1 MNVQLADVKMMDEFG
16 FVEDIE
22 GNTKRYIE
30 LFSLVVDDLLKDGVT
45 EAPPIAVGDADPT
58 QLLQQHRFRQVQQI
72 KQVAGEK
79 FEWPDFV
86 KMVPKELLRQYELR
100 IEPRVDADKFSLRRV
115 SAVQLGKLVQV
126 QAVVLRCTD
135 VKPMIRNAAYSCE
148 VCGHELFQRVLG
160 KSFAPLKICES
171 DTCKA
176 NQTRGRLQMNL
187 SKSKWVK
194 YQELTVQELPGDVPT
209 GDIPRTMTVT
219 CTGELTRQVKPG
231 SEVVLG
237 SIFLPTPFT
246 GFQALK
252 AGNTTDTYLDAQ
264 SIEVLK
270 RTENVA
276 KNFDPETEK
285 SILELAE
292 NDAYGALSRSI
303 APEIFGLEDVKKV
316 LLLQLVGGES
326 RQQGDGMKTR
336 GDINVCLMGDPGVAK
351 SQLLKKIKSIAPRCV
366 YTTGKGSSGVGLTAA
381 VVRDPITGELMLEG
395 GALVLADKGICCIDE
410 FDKMEDSDRTAIHEV
425 MEQQTVSIAK
435 AGITTTLNA
444 RTAILAAANPK
455 YGRYNRLADRDAQV
469 ALAKNI
475 NLPAALLSRFD
486 LIFLMLDTAD
496 RDNDTSLAEHIT
508 YVHKKGNEPP
518 QDFKPFEPSFIR
530 QYIALARMVHPFVS
544 PELRDYIVEAYVDI
558 RSKDS
563 ARAKETNSQASTTA
577 RQLLS
582 ILRLAEAHAK
592 IAFRD
597 EVSQG
602 DIDEAIRLIQMS
614 KASVL
619 ETDVDAGRARTD
631 PLSRMWD
638 LVKDKLS
645 TKPFFVSFESA
656 RELSMRAGFSAE
668 DFDRFITEYEGLA
681 IIMVNASRT
690 RIECVVGGRAGG
702 GEADAL
708 YYLPST
714 YTSLPPTPQPCRNW
728 PLDTYFVTH
737 FA

>member
-1 MNVQLADVKMMDEFG
+1 MQIEAVKKQERRDVNIELADVKMTAEAS
-16 FVEDIE
+16 FVESIE
-22 GNTKRYIE
+22 GNTRRYVD
-30 LFSLVVDDLLKDGVT
+30 LFSQAVDDLLKLGVTDAPAIALGQDGV
-45 EAPPIAVGDADPT
+45 ADPT
-58 QLLQQHRFRQVQQI
+58 QLLQQHRFKQLQQI
-72 KQVAGEK
+72 MQAAGENLTW
-79 FEWPDFV
+79 EEFV
-86 KMVPKELLRQYELR
+86 KKLPKQLLRHYDLR
-100 IEPRVDADKFSLRRV
+100 IVPRVDADTLSLRRV
-115 SAVQLGKLVQV
+115 SAAQLGHLVQV
-126 QAVVLRCTD
+126 KAIVLRCTD
-135 VKPMIRNAAYSCE
+135 VKPKIEFAAYSCD
-148 VCGHELFQRVLG
+148 VCGHENYQRVGG
-160 KSFAPLKICES
+160 KTFMPMKICASEP
-171 DTCKA
+171 CKV
-176 NQTRGRLQMNL
+176 NQTRGRLNIL
-187 SKSKWVK
+187 LAKSQWVK
-194 YQELTVQELPGDVPT
+194 YQELIVQELPEHVPT

-219 CTGELTRQVKPG
+219 CTGELTRLVKPG
-231 SEVVLG
+231 SEVILG

-246 GFQALK
+246 GIQAMK

-264 SIEVLK
+264 SITVLK
-270 RTENVA
+270 RTENVS
-276 KNFDPETEK
+276 FDPETEK
-285 SILELAE
+285 RILSLAE

-395 GALVLADKGICCIDE
+395 GALVLADMGICCIDE

-496 RDNDTSLAEHIT
+496 RDNDTSLAEHLT
-508 YVHKKGNEPP
+508 YVHKYAHEPP
-518 QDFKPFEPSFIR
+518 QDFVPFEPSFIR
-530 QYIALARMVHPFVS
+530 QYIAVARMVHPFVS

-592 IAFRD
+592 VAFRE

-602 DIDEAIRLIQMS
+602 DVDEAIRLIQMS

-619 ETDVDAGRARTD
+619 ETDVDAGRTRTD

-645 TKPFFVSFESA
+645 TKPYFVSFESA
-656 RELSMRAGFSAE
+656 KELAMRAGFSVE
-668 DFDRFITEYEGLA
+668 EFDRFITEYEGLA
-681 IIMVNASRT
+681 IIQVNASRT
-690 RIECVVGGRAGG
+690 RIE
-702 GEADAL
+702 
-708 YYLPST
+708 
-714 YTSLPPTPQPCRNW
+714 
-728 PLDTYFVTH
+728 
-737 FA
+737 